1 MQTEPPKSDPP
12 KRKRR
17 WFQFS
22 LRTMMVFVT
31 LLCLGLGLNSI
42 RVRANRQR
50 ATVEKLRSIKA
61 VVLYDYETD
70 ELGNA
75 LNLTRVQKPGPEW
88 LVNFLGVD
96 WFATAVHVTAH
107 EIDDGTVEALAD
119 LPNLKLLHVVETPP
133 SLFQVVGCL
142 NALRVLEL
150 ERNRT
155 PFRPLIDEDWKGFE
169 NLHQLRHLT
178 LEGFHVKDPALVHL
192 KAATQLEVIKL
203 RHTRISDAALEN
215 LEGLKALRHID
226 LVGSRVSDACLIH
239 LRALPS
245 LKSLMVISTRITSKG
260 IRRLLEDCPYLYVD
274 GPDDLG
280 NEAIYHP
287 SPSKH

>member
-1 MQTEPPKSDPP
+1 VDNAAMETEPSKAVPP
-12 KRKRR
+12 KRKCR
-17 WFQFS
+17 WLRFS

-31 LLCLGLGLNSI
+31 LFCFSLGLNSI

-50 ATVEKLRSIKA
+50 EAVERLRSIKA

-70 ELGNA
+70 DLGSFINPK
-75 LNLTRVQKPGPEW
+75 RVQKPGPEW

-107 EIDDGTVEALAD
+107 EIDDGAVEALAD

-133 SLFQVVGCL
+133 SLFQVVGRL

-155 PFRPLIDEDWKGFE
+155 PFRPLIDDDWKGFE
-169 NLHQLRHLT
+169 NLRQLRHLT
-178 LEGFHVKDPALVHL
+178 LDGFHVKDPALVHL

-203 RHTRISDAALEN
+203 RHTRISNAGLEN
-215 LEGLKALRHID
+215 LEGLEALRHID

-239 LRALPS
+239 L
-245 LKSLMVISTRITSKG
+245 
-260 IRRLLEDCPYLYVD
+260 
-274 GPDDLG
+274 
-280 NEAIYHP
+280 
-287 SPSKH
+287 